1 MDFSDSS
8 SPKGFLTF
16 PHRLAPA
23 DTKIAKLL
31 NVHFTEIAALTPPI
45 RPDAEDRHEHTGEP

>member
-1 MDFSDSS
+1 
-8 SPKGFLTF
+8 LTF

-31 NVHFTEIAALTPPI
+31 IAHFTEIAALMPPI
-45 RPDAEDRHEHTGEP
+45 RPDAKDRQEHAGEP